1 MGQHWHCKELNDPLK
16 INSKM
21 KTGQGEFQETSSNT
35 EEAAEVEVLTEVVN
49 TWFGVY
55 LIYEYEIFLQAAK
68 IEWSMLGL

>member
-49 TWFGVY
+49 TWFGAY

-68 IEWSMLGL
+68 IECSMLGF